1 MYLEKL
7 EIQGFKSFANPIE
20 LKFNRDLTA
29 IVGPNG
35 SGKSNAAD
43 AVRWVLGEQSSKSLR
58 GKKAEDV
65 IFAGSDKKSRLGFAQ
80 VDLYLNNEDKAA
92 DIDFEQI
99 IITRKIDRKGD
110 SEYLVNNNKV
120 RLLDVQMLLAKA
132 NFGQK
137 TYSVIGQGMIDYIL
151 VSSAAERK
159 EFFDEATGV
168 KQFQIKKDQS
178 INKLKNS
185 KNNLK
190 STDQILQEL
199 EPRLRSLTRQASK
212 LEKKESLGKEL
223 YKLQTSYYSFL
234 SNNLEKSLGETKSK
248 FNVLQKDVSDL
259 NQELVEL
266 QTSLEREE
274 KTSSRQENFQL
285 LQNKL
290 IQAQNELNSLTK
302 EKTIL
307 EGQADLKLMS
317 GGQVDIVWL
326 SSRLENLSNE
336 TNKNKLLLHEKKN
349 DLKSGQEDLSVLE
362 ERRNKILA
370 EFEVL
375 EKKLLSPAEDLSN
388 EELSDNLNNI
398 FQAQQKFEEAL
409 DNLKGE
415 ENIGSLRET
424 CKNITQSIRGLWNK
438 LRQSNNSDRQKWQ
451 QEFNDLLGHKDN
463 LVSEISDART
473 KTALL
478 DSDVKKLEQEIS
490 NDEQELDKLRK
501 DRESLLN
508 KSVDQGAI
516 KEQSKELLEKI
527 EKKQLELKKIEEEV
541 RIFNEAEENKKSNLV
556 ASQKKFRHVQF
567 DFNQK
572 NNDLNEIK
580 VSLARLETKQEEL
593 LKEIMEETKDFVAI
607 EIEDINMVETK
618 ENIQKIKNQLHIIGG
633 IDTIVID
640 EYKEV
645 KERYEF
651 LKEQTDDLNKAIEH
665 LEKIIHDLDES
676 ISKQFDQSFKKI
688 NDLFSK
694 YFKKLFSGGKAE
706 LILNVTEIKDKVNDE
721 VGEGDL
727 GQDKKESLEDS
738 EEDPEEEKESGQ
750 IKKQYG
756 IDIKATPPGKKLSN
770 INMLSGGEKALT
782 SIALVCAIIAN
793 NPAPFVVLDEVDA
806 ALDEAN
812 SIRFSEIL
820 QELSDRTQFVA
831 ITHNRATMHKAKIIY
846 GVTMGDDGVSKLLS
860 INFDEADEIAA

>member
-7 EIQGFKSFANPIE
+7 EIQGFKSFASPVE

-35 SGKSNAAD
+35 SGKSNVAD
-43 AVRWVLGEQSSKSLR
+43 AVRWVLGEQSSKTLR

-65 IFAGSDKKSRLGFAQ
+65 IFAGSDRKSRLGFAQ
-80 VDLYLNNEDKAA
+80 VDLYLNNEDKSG

-99 IITRKIDRKGD
+99 IITRKVDRNGD
-110 SEYLVNNNKV
+110 SEYLINNNKV

-168 KQFQIKKDQS
+168 KQFQIKKDQAS
-178 INKLKNS
+178 NKLKNS
-185 KNNLK
+185 KRNLK
-190 STDQILQEL
+190 STGQILQEL
-199 EPRLRSLTRQASK
+199 EPRLRSLTRQANR
-212 LEKKESLGKEL
+212 LERKESLEKEL
-223 YKLQTSYYSFL
+223 NSLQTNYYSFL
-234 SNNLEKSLGETKSK
+234 CNNLERSLSETSQK
-248 FNVLQKDVSDL
+248 FDISQKEVSDL
-259 NQELVEL
+259 NQELIEL
-266 QTSLEREE
+266 QTALEKEE
-274 KTSSRQENFQL
+274 GASSRGENFQL
-285 LQNKL
+285 LQSKL

-317 GGQVDIVWL
+317 SGQVDIVWL
-326 SSRLENLSNE
+326 NSRLDSLKNE
-336 TNKNKLLLHEKKN
+336 VNKNKLLLTEKQA
-349 DLKSGQEDLSVLE
+349 DLKSSQANLDILE

-375 EKKLLSPAEDLSN
+375 EKKLMSPAEDLSA
-388 EELSDNLNNI
+388 EDLSEKLSNI
-398 FQAQQKFEEAL
+398 YKEQQKFEEAL
-409 DNLKGE
+409 VNLNPEGD
-415 ENIGSLRET
+415 IGALKET
-424 CKNITQSIRGLWNK
+424 CNKITQSIKGLWSK
-438 LRQSNNSDRQKWQ
+438 LRHSNNSDRQKWQ
-451 QEFNDLLGHKDN
+451 KEFNGLLQSKDN

-473 KTALL
+473 KIALL
-478 DSDVKKLEQEIS
+478 ANDVEKLGQGI
-490 NDEQELDKLRK
+490 DRDILELDKLQK
-501 DRESLLN
+501 DRENLIN
-508 KSVDQGAI
+508 KSVD
-516 KEQSKELLEKI
+516 KEEVREQSKELLEKI
-527 EKKQLELKKIEEEV
+527 ADKQTDLKNIEQKVAE
-541 RIFNEAEENKKSNLV
+541 FNEAEESKKSNLV
-556 ASQKKFRHVQF
+556 ASQKKFRQVQF

-580 VSLARLETKQEEL
+580 VELARLETRQEEL
-593 LKEIMEETKDFVAI
+593 SKEIQEETKDFEAI
-607 EIEDINMVETK
+607 EVDEINK
-618 ENIQKIKNQLHIIGG
+618 EEVKESIQKIKNQLHIIGG
-633 IDTIVID
+633 IDTVVIE

-645 KERYEF
+645 KERYTF
-651 LKEQTDDLNKAIEH
+651 LKEQTDDLSEAIEH
-665 LEKIIHDLDES
+665 LEKIIAELDEAIAS
-676 ISKQFDQSFKKI
+676 QFDKSFKKI

-706 LILNVTEIKDKVNDE
+706 LILNVTDVKE
-721 VGEGDL
+721 V
-727 GQDKKESLEDS
+727 KKESEGD
-738 EEDPEEEKESGQ
+738 EEEVDEGDEDIQ
-750 IKKQYG
+750 VKKQYG
-756 IDIKATPPGKKLSN
+756 IEIKATPPGKKLSS

-793 NPAPFVVLDEVDA
+793 NPSPFVVLDEVDA

-820 QELSDRTQFVA
+820 NELSDRTQFVA
-831 ITHNRATMHKAKIIY
+831 ITHNRATMHEAKIIY

-860 INFDEADEIAA
+860 MSFDEADEIAA